1 MHIRFG
7 VVGALNTM
15 VYHWVALGTPFV
27 GLMGHRFVSYARGS
41 SPQMTACRPV
51 WKVNKASDCMILHRY
66 GLVYPGV
73 GWVIFRSKDYLPES
87 LVFHDNYL

>member
-1 MHIRFG
+1 MSGIFTSEHTFG
-7 VVGALNTM
+7 
-15 VYHWVALGTPFV
+15 
-27 GLMGHRFVSYARGS
+27 
-41 SPQMTACRPV
+41 C
-51 WKVNKASDCMILHRY
+51 RY

>member
-1 MHIRFG
+1 MF
-7 VVGALNTM
+7 
-15 VYHWVALGTPFV
+15 
-27 GLMGHRFVSYARGS
+27 
-41 SPQMTACRPV
+41 C
-51 WKVNKASDCMILHRY
+51 RY

>member
-1 MHIRFG
+1 MLDTP
-7 VVGALNTM
+7 LNERSK
-15 VYHWVALGTPFV
+15 
-27 GLMGHRFVSYARGS
+27 GLS
-41 SPQMTACRPV
+41 SC
-51 WKVNKASDCMILHRY
+51 RY

>member
-1 MHIRFG
+1 MSAEC
-7 VVGALNTM
+7 AL
-15 VYHWVALGTPFV
+15 P
-27 GLMGHRFVSYARGS
+27 
-41 SPQMTACRPV
+41 
-51 WKVNKASDCMILHRY
+51 HRY

>member
-1 MHIRFG
+1 MHP
-7 VVGALNTM
+7 VLHSKKNPALRD
-15 VYHWVALGTPFV
+15 A
-27 GLMGHRFVSYARGS
+27 AR
-41 SPQMTACRPV
+41 MLR
-51 WKVNKASDCMILHRY
+51 RY

>member
-1 MHIRFG
+1 MTRHAVYHRDDSALSMLLTCADQ
-7 VVGALNTM
+7 GASEWLGTM
-15 VYHWVALGTPFV
+15 VSEKAL
-27 GLMGHRFVSYARGS
+27 LR
-41 SPQMTACRPV
+41 
-51 WKVNKASDCMILHRY
+51 RY